1 MTLKEQLAEKK
12 AKLVELSPMLKADD
26 VTDEVI
32 AEGQALTDAIAEL
45 EESIARAEKANEIL
59 QNIGKEETNDE
70 STDMEEEKMS
80 NIDELTKKAAEI
92 TDKKAGAK
100 VHFEKAYNTVVTAPQ
115 IADVDRSIAPV
126 GRRTPAAS
134 LFSEA
139 QINGNAIT
147 YFVEGAFETPD
158 GGITA
163 TAQGNKKPQVSTSFS
178 ATTLALAKVAA
189 FLKETDEIL
198 WDADF
203 LASETQNSLMHQLG
217 KAEDAY
223 VINAVGTTQGI
234 GAATYDG
241 TTKTFADGILD
252 AILKVKNDSA
262 YDASVV
268 ILNPSDVY
276 TLLTAKDQNKQ
287 YYGGGYFVGA
297 YGNGAVG
304 IPSSIW
310 GVPIYASSAVAQ
322 GSALVAA
329 KEAVKT
335 WRKGGM
341 DVSIAEESEDDF
353 LYNRVTL
360 RAETRL
366 ATAVID
372 LKGVVLLAGEGSGS

>member
-1 MTLKEQLAEKK
+1 MNMKEQLEAKK
-12 AKLVELSPMLKADD
+12 KELIDLEPMLKAED
-26 VTDEVI
+26 VTSETI
-32 AEGQALTDAIAEL
+32 EQGEALVKEIGEL
-45 EESIARAEKANEIL
+45 TAKIEKAEKANEIL
-59 QNIGKEETNDE
+59 KNLGTDEETN
-70 STDMEEEKMS
+70 TDTQEVKKMTQYEEFAAKC
-80 NIDELTKKAAEI
+80 AEI

-100 VHFEKAYNTVVTAPQ
+100 MHMEKAYNSVVTAPQ
-115 IADVDRSIAPV
+115 IADVERSIAPV

-139 QINGNAIT
+139 QISGNAIT
-147 YFVEGAFETPD
+147 YFLEGAFETNGD
-158 GGITA
+158 ITA
-163 TAQGNKKPQVSTSFS
+163 TAQNGKKPQVSTSF
-178 ATTLALAKVAA
+178 APVTLALSKHAA
-189 FLKETDEIL
+189 WLKETDEIL
-198 WDADF
+198 TDAPF
-203 LASETQNSLMHQLG
+203 LATEVQNTLMHQLG
-217 KAEDAY
+217 KVEDNY
-223 VINAVGTTQGI
+223 VINAIGSTVGI

-268 ILNPSDVY
+268 VLNPADVY
-276 TLLTAKDQNKQ
+276 TLLTSKDSNKQ

-310 GVPIYASSAVAQ
+310 GVPIFASSAVSQ

-329 KEAVKT
+329 REAVKT

-341 DVSIAEESEDDF
+341 DVSIAEENEDDF

-360 RAETRL
+360 RAEVRL
-366 ATAVID
+366 ATAVVD
-372 LKGVVLLAGEGSGS
+372 LKGVVLLANSAS